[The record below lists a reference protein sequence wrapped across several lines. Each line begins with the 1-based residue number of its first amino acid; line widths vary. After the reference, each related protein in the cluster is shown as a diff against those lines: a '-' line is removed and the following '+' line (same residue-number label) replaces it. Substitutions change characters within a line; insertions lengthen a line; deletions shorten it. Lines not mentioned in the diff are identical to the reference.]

1 VSALRRGREWLDIRL
16 SHLVQALLM
25 LKTCTGTNALLMTPQ
40 IRLGTV
46 WR

>member
-1 VSALRRGREWLDIRL
+1 L
-16 SHLVQALLM
+16 SHLVQAPVM
-25 LKTCTGTNALLMTPQ
+25 LKTCTGTNALLLMTPQ